1 VRNAPRA
8 EGSTPTPEPVAEGYD
23 FSLILGGPLY
33 QLFQRAYLAGPALEM
48 LRRRLL
54 VTTLFAWLPLLVLSV
69 AAGDAWGSGVAMPF
83 LRDLDAQVRF
93 LVALPLL
100 LLAEIVVHDRMRPVV
115 GQFVGR
121 HLIAESSATEFAA
134 ALASFQRLR
143 NSVIAEL
150 AMIALV
156 YGVGVRLIW
165 QAHTAI
171 SQSSWYGVTA
181 AGTWEPSLAG
191 WWLAWVSLPLF
202 QFMLLRWYF
211 RLFVWGR
218 FLWKVSRME
227 LKLMPTHPDRCGG
240 LGFLSGVSA
249 AFAPFLMAQ
258 GAVMA
263 GSIANQ
269 IFFGGAK
276 LPQFKLEVI
285 SLVVGMLLAVVGPLL
300 VFVPVLA
307 RAKRF
312 GLREYGAL
320 AHRYVREFDQKW
332 LRSAAAPAEPLVG
345 SGDIQSLADFGNAYE
360 IIRTMRPIPFSREAL
375 LQLVVFTVLP
385 LVPLSLTMI
394 SIEQLVDRLL
404 QVAF

>member
-1 VRNAPRA
+1 VTTTPRA
-8 EGSTPTPEPVAEGYD
+8 EASTPPEPVTEDYD

-33 QLFQRAYLAGPALEM
+33 QLFQRTYLAGPALEL

-54 VTTLFAWLPLLVLSV
+54 VITLLAWLPLLILSV
-69 AAGDAWGSGVAMPF
+69 VQGDAWGSGVAMPF
-83 LRDLDAQVRF
+83 LRDLDTQVRF
-93 LVALPLL
+93 LVAMPLL
-100 LLAEIVVHDRMRPVV
+100 LLAEMVVHDRMRPVI

-121 HLIAESSATEFAA
+121 RLIAESSTSEFAA
-134 ALASFQRLR
+134 ALASAQRLR

-165 QAHTAI
+165 QTRNAI
-171 SQSSWYGVTA
+171 DQASWYGVTA

-202 QFMLLRWYF
+202 QFLLLRWYF

-218 FLWKVSRME
+218 FLWRVSRMQ
-227 LKLMPTHPDRCGG
+227 LKLIPTHPDRAGG

-249 AFAPFLMAQ
+249 AFAPLLMAQ
-258 GAVMA
+258 GALLA
-263 GSIANQ
+263 GSIANH
-269 IFFGGAK
+269 IFFGGKK
-276 LPQFKLEVI
+276 LPEFKLEVVT
-285 SLVVGMLLAVVGPLL
+285 LVIVMLFAAVGPLL

-332 LRSAAAPAEPLVG
+332 LRSTALPAEPLVG
-345 SGDIQSLADFGNAYE
+345 TADIQSLADLGNSYE
-360 IIRTMRPIPFSREAL
+360 IVRTMRPIPFSREAL
-375 LQLVVFTVLP
+375 VQLVVFTVLP
-385 LVPLSLTMI
+385 LFPLLLTMI

-404 QVAF
+404 QAAF

>member
-1 VRNAPRA
+1 
-8 EGSTPTPEPVAEGYD
+8 
-23 FSLILGGPLY
+23 LILGGPLY
-33 QLFQRAYLAGPALEM
+33 QLFQRAHVSGPGLEM
-48 LRRRLL
+48 PRRRFL
-54 VTTLFAWLPLLVLSV
+54 VVTLFAWLPLLILSV
-69 AAGDAWGSGVAMPF
+69 AAGNAWGRGVAMPF
-83 LRDLDAQVRF
+83 LHDLDAQVRF

-115 GQFVGR
+115 GQFLGR

-134 ALASFQRLR
+134 ALGSFQRLR
-143 NSVIAEL
+143 NSVIAEV

-165 QAHTAI
+165 QTHTAI
-171 SQSSWYGVTA
+171 SQSSWYGVTT
-181 AGTWEPSLAG
+181 AGMWQPSLAG

-218 FLWKVSRME
+218 FLWRVSRLE
-227 LKLMPTHPDRCGG
+227 LKLIPTHPDRCGG

-269 IFFGGAK
+269 IFYGGKK
-276 LPQFKLEVI
+276 LPAFKLEVV
-285 SLVVGMLLAVVGPLL
+285 SLVVVMLLAVVGPLL
-300 VFVPVLA
+300 VFIPVLA
-307 RAKRF
+307 RAKRL
-312 GLREYGAL
+312 GMREYGAL

-332 LRSAAAPAEPLVG
+332 LRSAVPPAESLLG
-345 SGDIQSLADFGNAYE
+345 SGDIQSLADLGNSYE
-360 IIRTMRPIPFSREAL
+360 IVRSMRPIPFSKEAL